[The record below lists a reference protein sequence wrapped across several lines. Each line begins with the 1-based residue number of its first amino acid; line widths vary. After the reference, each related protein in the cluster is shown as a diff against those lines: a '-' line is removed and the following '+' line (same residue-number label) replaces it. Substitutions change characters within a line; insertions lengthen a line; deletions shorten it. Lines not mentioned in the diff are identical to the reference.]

1 MRTST
6 IISILIALVVAIAAV
21 VLSASYLQGERE
33 AAIRQAQHDVEEQQ
47 PQKMIAVAAKNIDFG
62 EKITRSNIRLEA
74 WFSEQIPQGL
84 FTTVE
89 DLVVAAADS
98 STARHA
104 MTSFQVGEPIH
115 ASRVTKA
122 GEVAKLSA
130 AIQPGYKAVSIRVN
144 DVLGVAGF
152 VLPGDH
158 VDVLLTRNEKN
169 QAYVDVLL
177 QSVKVLAIDQLS
189 DNRTDQ
195 PNVVRTV
202 TFEVS
207 TRDAQK
213 LTLGA
218 SVGVLS
224 LTLRNI
230 ESTGAERNKRISMNL
245 LGSTQP
251 RATVTNKPTT
261 QAKTKTTNQISP
273 KQVTVEP
280 TAAEPKYD
288 VIGVIRGRGEQQN
301 YQVIANSSIEY

>member
-6 IISILIALVVAIAAV
+6 IISILVALVVAIAAV
-21 VLSASYLQGERE
+21 ALSASYLQGERE

-47 PQKMIAVAAKNIDFG
+47 PQKMIVVAAKNIAFG
-62 EKITRSNIRLEA
+62 EKITNKNIRLEP
-74 WFSEQIPQGL
+74 WFSQQTPDGL

-89 DLVVAAADS
+89 ELISNEGDASA
-98 STARHA
+98 ARHA
-104 MTSFQVGEPIH
+104 MTSFQAGEPIH

-122 GEVAKLSA
+122 GEIAKLSA
-130 AIQPGYKAVSIRVN
+130 AIQPGFKAVSIRVN

-158 VDVLLTRNEKN
+158 VDVLLTRNEKD

-177 QSVKVLAIDQLS
+177 QSVKVLAIDQQS

-195 PNVVRTV
+195 PSVVRTV
-202 TFEVS
+202 TFEVN

-245 LGSTQP
+245 LGSTHQTS
-251 RATVTNKPTT
+251 TVANKPRTNTDSKTASQTTT
-261 QAKTKTTNQISP
+261 QKPVKTTS
-273 KQVTVEP
+273 V
-280 TAAEPKYD
+280 EPKYD
-288 VIGVIRGRGEQQN
+288 VIGVIRGRGEQHN
-301 YQVIANSSIEY
+301 YQVIANSSIQY